1 MLNTYNAGN
10 TNIKINACSGGIY
23 KTYKESWFEYLRL
36 DSTKADILFNNYE
49 DVCDYCYEL
58 RKYQDFVVL
67 QMILTADENY
77 VIAELIK
84 QEDFDKYFETKVEEE
99 R

>member
-36 DSTKADILFNNYE
+36 DSSKANILFNNYE
-49 DVCDYCYEL
+49 SISDYRYEL
-58 RKYQDFVVL
+58 RKYQNFVVL

-84 QEDFDKYFETKVEEE
+84 QEDFEKYFGEKVEEE